1 MRRIGGAASIAAN
14 EQFVSTAQT
23 LLDQVCG
30 FRELRI
36 EMK

>member
-1 MRRIGGAASIAAN
+1 MRRISGAAPVPAN
-14 EQFVSTAQT
+14 EQFVSAAQT

-36 EMK
+36 EME